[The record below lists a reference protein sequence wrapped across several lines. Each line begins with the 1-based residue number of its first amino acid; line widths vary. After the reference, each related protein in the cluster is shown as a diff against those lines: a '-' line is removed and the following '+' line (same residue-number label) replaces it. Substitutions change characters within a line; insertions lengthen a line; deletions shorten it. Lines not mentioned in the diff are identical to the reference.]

1 MMSLYCYFHP
11 LMSEGFYAQVCEK
24 AKTDEIGHILEK
36 YLKVETSSK
45 MGFHLPGLT
54 MMDRIPC

>member
-24 AKTDEIGHILEK
+24 AKTDEIWSHTR
-36 YLKVETSSK
+36 KVFESWNLVK
-45 MGFHLPGLT
+45 NG
-54 MMDRIPC
+54 IPSAGPHNDG